1 MLRRLPI
8 SLRFDDEDS
17 DFYFGFIE
25 VKKNNR
31 ELSSLI
37 LNLLHLYYENEE
49 VRNLMDE
56 YLLSKSPYI
65 KIHEEIQRITLE
77 HNRQTVTTSMLGD
90 YTKNEKRN
98 LEHKEEDTKQSKET
112 PKEDVMMLTQAEFQ
126 NEVKKAVDSVMS
138 EWMKQFKN
146 ELTTSVE
153 NKESLDVGNKE
164 NKVVETIKSDIKI
177 PNQEKVQEIKRP
189 KSFGK
194 LLDSVK

>member
-77 HNRQTVTTSMLGD
+77 HNRQAVTTSMLGD

-98 LEHKEEDTKQSKET
+98 LEHKDEDAKQSKET

-138 EWMKQFKN
+138 EWIKQFKN